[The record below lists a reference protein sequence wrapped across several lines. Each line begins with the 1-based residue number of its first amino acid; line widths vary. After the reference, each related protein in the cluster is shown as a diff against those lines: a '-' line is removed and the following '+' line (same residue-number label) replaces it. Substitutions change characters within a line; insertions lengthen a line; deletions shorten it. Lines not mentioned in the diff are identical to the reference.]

1 MSVALRHHASDLV
14 LPDLEHRRSSALPAS
29 NPGQLFV
36 SNAHNGTGLATVSAF
51 TDSRAGT
58 LTPIGSS
65 PVPDQQTAPCW
76 VIISPD
82 GRYLFAVNTGS
93 GTVSRYSIAPSGAL
107 TLLGSTTVADQGGV
121 GAVDPGLSP
130 DGRFLYINESK
141 IALVGAFAVSGG
153 NLTELPGSPA
163 TDR

>member
-1 MSVALRHHASDLV
+1 VIP
-14 LPDLEHRRSSALPAS
+14 PDRP
-29 NPGQLFV
+29 
-36 SNAHNGTGLATVSAF
+36 GTGLATVSAF

-82 GRYLFAVNTGS
+82 GRYRFAVNTGS

-107 TLLGSTTVADQGGV
+107 TLLGGTTV
-121 GAVDPGLSP
+121 
-130 DGRFLYINESK
+130 RTR
-141 IALVGAFAVSGG
+141 AVSVPS
-153 NLTELPGSPA
+153 TPG
-163 TDR
+163 